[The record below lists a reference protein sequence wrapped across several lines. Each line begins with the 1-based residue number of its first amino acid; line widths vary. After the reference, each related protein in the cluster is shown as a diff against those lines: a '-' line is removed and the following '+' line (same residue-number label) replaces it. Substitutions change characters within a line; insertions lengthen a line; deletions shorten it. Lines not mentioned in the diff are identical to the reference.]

1 MFSVFMLSQAKTF
14 PLHVRLG
21 KGILS
26 ILVLSY
32 AKYPPKKTRNSFP
45 NCILP
50 FKHQSIMSI
59 NNTLIAQGNINK
71 PFFAYIALHFAIIN
85 MADIKYMA
93 YKLVKYRCET
103 DDDQVNVLLLW
114 LKGIKKKKKKKA
126 KHFTTI

>member
-1 MFSVFMLSQAKTF
+1 
-14 PLHVRLG
+14 
-21 KGILS
+21 
-26 ILVLSY
+26 
-32 AKYPPKKTRNSFP
+32 
-45 NCILP
+45 
-50 FKHQSIMSI
+50 MSI

-114 LKGIKKKKKKKA
+114 LKGIKKKKKKKSEA
-126 KHFTTI
+126 LHHNLNHLDTTFKQEHKAQILTSSMCFN